1 MQNVYSNRCF
11 SIAIASTLLLPAC
24 AIELIDDIIAE
35 RGVTECSTS
44 SSSEGSIQGS
54 SSSTGSTDS
63 SEVASD
69 PSSDPSEGEATVPS
83 SETAGT
89 TSIEETAGTST
100 GFEAVCGNGIVEP
113 GEDCDDA
120 STFCNAACI
129 KSRIVFVTSDP
140 PLQAGAIDGLIGADY
155 ECRHRAAVMN
165 FSNAEGYRAWIST
178 STVDAR
184 DRVEH
189 HTGRYVLVNGLI
201 VAENWDEF
209 ASEVHQ
215 NPINVTE
222 QSQTLVVDVWTGTR
236 PDGTRVPAQGH
247 CQDWTSSSAL
257 ENAYAGDSTFS
268 DESWTLN
275 QLINPIGC
283 VSAAALYCIEQP

>member
-1 MQNVYSNRCF
+1 MHSAHPQWLF
-11 SIAIASTLLLPAC
+11 SAALTISLTLPAC
-24 AIELIDDIIAE
+24 AVELIDDIIAE

-44 SSSEGSIQGS
+44 SGSESTTQDS
-54 SSSTGSTDS
+54 ASSTGSTSSGTDAPDS
-63 SEVASD
+63 SSD
-69 PSSDPSEGEATVPS
+69 TSETTVPGSEATS
-83 SETAGT
+83 T
-89 TSIEETAGTST
+89 TST
-100 GFEAVCGNGIVEP
+100 GDTAESSTGTSAVCGNGVVEA
-113 GEDCDDA
+113 GEDCDDET
-120 STFCNAACI
+120 SFCNAACI

-140 PLQAGAIDGLIGADY
+140 PLQAGAIEGLIGADY

-165 FSNAEGYRAWIST
+165 FPNAERYRAWIST

-209 ASEVHQ
+209 ASEAHQ

-222 QSQTLVVDVWTGTR
+222 QSQTLVADVWTGTR
-236 PDGTRVPAQGH
+236 PDGTRVPAQSH
-247 CQDWTSSSAL
+247 CEDWTTSSAL
-257 ENAYAGDSTFS
+257 EKAYAGDSTFS
-268 DESWTLN
+268 DASWTIN

-283 VSAAALYCIEQP
+283 VSPAALYCIEQP

>member
-1 MQNVYSNRCF
+1 MHNIDSKRHL
-11 SIAIASTLLLPAC
+11 SIVLASTLLLPAC
-24 AIELIDDIIAE
+24 AVELIDDIIAE

-44 SSSEGSIQGS
+44 SGSESTMQGS
-54 SSSTGSTDS
+54 SSSTGSTS
-63 SEVASD
+63 SGTVASD
-69 PSSDPSEGEATVPS
+69 SSSDTSEATLPG

-100 GFEAVCGNGIVEP
+100 GFDAVCGNGIVEP
-113 GEDCDDA
+113 GEDCDDS

-155 ECRHRAAVMN
+155 ECRHRAALMN
-165 FSNAEGYRAWIST
+165 FPNAEGYRAWIST

-184 DRVEH
+184 DRVDH
-189 HTGRYVLVNGLI
+189 HAGRYVLVNGLI

-209 ASEVHQ
+209 ISGIHQ
-215 NPINVTE
+215 SPINVTE
-222 QSQTLVVDVWTGTR
+222 QSQTLVVDVWTGTQ
-236 PDGTRVPAQGH
+236 PDGTRVPAQSH